1 MTAARWLGFGLF
13 TVWAVW
19 LTGIQGWLV
28 SVSPAA
34 RWIPDLL
41 LVLVASV
48 VARLESTDAPWLAV
62 CAALARAS
70 VASEPP
76 VALLAGFLGVIA
88 IALMVRSV
96 VEITGPLW
104 RAVIAAGMVLVFD
117 GWLVCVHRAR
127 LPDAALSISVLAGAS
142 VAVSSAVLAVLAG
155 PMLARLP
162 GLTPLRRRR
171 W

>member
-1 MTAARWLGFGLF
+1 MNPARWLGFGLF

-19 LTGIQGWLV
+19 LAGIQGWLV
-28 SVSPAA
+28 AESPAA

-48 VARLESTDAPWLAV
+48 VARLESADAPWLAL

-70 VASEPP
+70 VAPEPP
-76 VALLAGFLGVIA
+76 VALLAGFLGIIA
-88 IALMVRSV
+88 IALSVRSV

-104 RAVIAAGMVLVFD
+104 RALVAAAMVLALD
-117 GWLVCVHRAR
+117 GWLVCVHRVRVPESSLSLSIFAGVSV
-127 LPDAALSISVLAGAS
+127 ALSSGVLA
-142 VAVSSAVLAVLAG
+142 LLLG
-155 PMLARLP
+155 PLFARLP